1 MSAAKLFLFSS
12 PTTKDLRIFVSDA
25 RLYQLQHWLQLLIKL
40 LAVRARN
47 AETRLLSNRPFRPC
61 CLMIWC
67 IRKLLL
73 TNQMHST
80 EDIHSQH
87 LVSEWCCLWRDEA
100 GGRKITGEFFLSFPL
115 SYLISINRGK
125 KIWTRREK
133 NLLDVPTLIFHYLI
147 KYAHFTEIYT

>member
-1 MSAAKLFLFSS
+1 MSAAKLSLFSS
-12 PTTKDLRIFVSDA
+12 PTTKDLRSFVSDA
-25 RLYQLQHWLQLLIKL
+25 RLHQLQHWLQLLIKL

-47 AETRLLSNRPFRPC
+47 AETRLLSNTPFRPR

-87 LVSEWCCLWRDEA
+87 LVSEWCCLWRDED
-100 GGRKITGEFFLSFPL
+100 GGRKIPGEFFLSFSL

-125 KIWTRREK
+125 RYEHGERKTS
-133 NLLDVPTLIFHYLI
+133 
-147 KYAHFTEIYT
+147 

>member
-1 MSAAKLFLFSS
+1 MSAAKLALSSS
-12 PTTKDLRIFVSDA
+12 PPTKDLRSSVSDA

-47 AETRLLSNRPFRPC
+47 AATRLLSNRPFRPR

-87 LVSEWCCLWRDEA
+87 LVSEWCCLWRDED
-100 GGRKITGEFFLSFPL
+100 GGREITGEFFLSFSL
-115 SYLISINRGK
+115 SYLISINGGK
-125 KIWTRREK
+125 NMNTEREK
-133 NLLDVPTLIFHYLI
+133 PLRCPHTDIPLFNKICTLY
-147 KYAHFTEIYT
+147 